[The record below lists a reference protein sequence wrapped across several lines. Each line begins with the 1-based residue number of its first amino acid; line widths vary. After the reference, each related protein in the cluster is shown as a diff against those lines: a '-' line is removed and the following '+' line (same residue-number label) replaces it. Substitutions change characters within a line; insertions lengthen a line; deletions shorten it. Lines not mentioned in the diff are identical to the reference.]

1 MQKESYYNQPSFNQ
15 PLATLNRSPLR
26 AVTRRAPCEV
36 CGKSDWCSITADGAR
51 VICMR
56 VRSDKPTRNNGYLH
70 ILRDDLTPPARPLP
84 QPPRPQPPPTIKT
97 IQLADVARRHSIY
110 VDLLRLHLVLA
121 KEHRANLQARGLSDL
136 TIDAHGYQS
145 APTSDYAA
153 NVARALAREHDLTGV
168 PGFYRNGD
176 AWRINFGTWNQGI
189 IIPVRD
195 TRNRIRALMIRRDDA
210 NTKPKYIWLSSK
222 DKPDGAS
229 PGSPPNFARVDV
241 ARASGAITVTEGA
254 LKANVIS
261 ELTGEAVCGIAGVS
275 NFSETFGADLRRAI
289 PELKSVVVAYDADFR
304 ENESVRRALDKL
316 IVNLQH
322 AELPVT
328 VRMWQPERGKG
339 LDDVLAS
346 SSKEVA
352 Q

>member
-1 MQKESYYNQPSFNQ
+1 M
-15 PLATLNRSPLR
+15 
-26 AVTRRAPCEV
+26 RAPS
-36 CGKSDWCSITADGAR
+36 KH
-51 VICMR
+51 
-56 VRSDKPTRNNGYLH
+56 PTRNNGYLH
-70 ILRDDLTPPARPLP
+70 ILRDDFTSSTRA
-84 QPPRPQPPPTIKT
+84 RPQPPTTKTIKT
-97 IQLADVARRHSIY
+97 IPLADVARRHSIY

-121 KEHRANLQARGLSDL
+121 EEHRANLQARGLSDL

-176 AWRINFGTWNQGI
+176 AWRMNFDAWNQGI

-210 NTKPKYIWLSSK
+210 NAKPKYIWLSSK

-241 ARASGAITVTEGA
+241 ARASGEMIVTEGA

-261 ELTGEAVCGIAGVS
+261 ELTGEAVCGIAGVT
-275 NFSETFGADLRRAI
+275 NFQETFGRDLRRAL
-289 PELKSVVVAYDADFR
+289 PELRRVVVAYDADFR
-304 ENESVRRALDKL
+304 TNEAVRRGLDKL

-322 AELPVT
+322 ASLTVT

-346 SSKEVA
+346 SKEVA
-352 Q
+352 R